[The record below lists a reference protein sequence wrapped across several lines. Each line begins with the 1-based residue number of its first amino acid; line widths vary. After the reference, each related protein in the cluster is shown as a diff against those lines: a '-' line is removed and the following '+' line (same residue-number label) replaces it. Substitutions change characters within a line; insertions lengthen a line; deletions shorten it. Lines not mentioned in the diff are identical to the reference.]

1 MSRLKLLG
9 LGLCGLLG
17 WNVQANSPIDNKEER
32 PNFIILLGDDI
43 SSNTLGCYGSPNK
56 ETSPNIDKMASKG
69 VMFTNMFVTEAICG
83 PARAEL
89 YTGKQPF
96 RNGVYV
102 NHSQT
107 YKGTRSVVHYLSD
120 LGYRVALS
128 GKKHF
133 SPKSVYPFEMIKALP
148 ENCNA
153 RHVGVADWTNIKQFV
168 QRDDK
173 EPFCLFLCS
182 VHAHSPWDSGD
193 PSPWK
198 MNDLV
203 LPKNLV
209 DTRETRMQF
218 REYLAEVKLFDDQVG
233 RVMSMM
239 KDLKITKNTVF
250 IVLDEN
256 GTGMPTG
263 KWSSYDWGVRSAC
276 VMKWPKK
283 YKVKKQKVNAL
294 AQYCDILPTLIEA
307 AGGDPATDLDGQ
319 SLLPLL
325 KQQKSKHRDYAY
337 FTYNSG
343 PVGPSYPIRAITDG
357 KYKLINNMMPDTLFG
372 AWTINGFQF
381 GKEDPMLDRPERLMY
396 LSWLQ
401 KAKKDSTAAFL
412 VKRFRDRPSY
422 ELYNLNDDPAEL
434 NNLIEDR
441 KLKSK
446 VKELKQELKRWEVSQ
461 GDLGVKAEEI
471 THHH

>member
-1 MSRLKLLG
+1 MSRIKLLG

-17 WNVQANSPIDNKEER
+17 WNVQAKAPKDKKEER

-43 SSNTLGCYGSPNK
+43 SSNSLGCYGSPNK
-56 ETSPNIDKMASKG
+56 GTSPNIDNLASHG
-69 VMFTNMFVTEAICG
+69 VMFTNMFVTEAICA
-83 PARAEL
+83 PTRAEL

-96 RNGVYV
+96 KNGVYV
-102 NHSQT
+102 NHNQT
-107 YKGTRSVVHYLSD
+107 YKGTKSVVHYLSD
-120 LGYRVALS
+120 LGYRVGLT
-128 GKKHF
+128 GKRHF
-133 SPKSVYPFEMIKALP
+133 GPKSVYPFEMIQALP
-148 ENCNA
+148 QNCNA
-153 RHVGVADWTNIKQFV
+153 RDVGVADWSNIRKFIKRNDQ
-168 QRDDK
+168 

-182 VHAHSPWDSGD
+182 VQAHSPWDSGD
-193 PSPWK
+193 PSPWRV
-198 MNDLV
+198 NDLV

-209 DTRETRMQF
+209 DTRQTRMQY

-233 RVMSMM
+233 RVNTMM
-239 KDLKITKNTVF
+239 KELKIDKNTVF

-256 GTGMPTG
+256 GAGMPTG
-263 KWSSYDWGVRSAC
+263 KWSNYDWGVRSAC

-283 YKVKKQKVNAL
+283 YKINDTKSDAI
-294 AQYCDILPTLIEA
+294 AQYCDILPTLIDA
-307 AGGDPATDLDGQ
+307 AGGERIIDLDGQ

-325 KQQKSKHRDYAY
+325 KQKKSKHRDYAY

-343 PVGPSYPIRAITDG
+343 PVGPAYPIRAITDG

-422 ELYNLNDDPAEL
+422 ELYDLDNDPHEL
-434 NNLIEDR
+434 NNLIQESSLES
-441 KLKSK
+441 KISSLKI
-446 VKELKQELKRWEVSQ
+446 ELERWKRSQ
-461 GDLGVKAEEI
+461 GDLGIQAEQMND
-471 THHH
+471 HH